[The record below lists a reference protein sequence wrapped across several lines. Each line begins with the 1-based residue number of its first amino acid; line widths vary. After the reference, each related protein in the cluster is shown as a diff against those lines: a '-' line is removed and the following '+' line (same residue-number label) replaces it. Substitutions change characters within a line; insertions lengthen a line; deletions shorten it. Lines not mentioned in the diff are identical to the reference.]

1 VGAVHRRDAVG
12 ARVIDELAREL
23 RAAGIPAHA
32 RRRILA
38 EARDHLACAPD
49 AHFGDPRRLAGEFA
63 EELGRTASRR
73 AALGSFAALAV
84 AGITYAIAFWRL
96 GAQPRDLEPQLLPAA
111 LAAIVLP
118 QVSFVAG
125 ALAPLARSPRVAVR
139 RALVGLVA
147 EGGTL
152 GALWALDPFSAWW
165 LAPAAAL
172 LVVALAATVRAAR
185 IRVEAPARELAL
197 SWRFALVVAAAAA
210 LATAIAGST
219 GGDPIEGV
227 RNAIVES
234 LACLSGFAVLGR
246 AIGLRR

>member
-1 VGAVHRRDAVG
+1 
-12 ARVIDELAREL
+12 VIEALAREL
-23 RAAGIPAHA
+23 RAAGLPAGA

-49 AHFGDPRRLAGEFA
+49 ARFGDPKRLAAEFA
-63 EELGRTASRR
+63 EELGRAASRR

-84 AGITYAIAFWRL
+84 AGITYTVAFWRL
-96 GAQPRDLEPQLLPAA
+96 GQQTRELPPHLLPAA

-125 ALAPLARSPRVAVR
+125 ALAPVARSPRVAVR

-147 EGGTL
+147 AGGTI

-165 LAPAAAL
+165 LAPAAAA
-172 LVVALAATVRAAR
+172 LVAAVAATVRAAR
-185 IRVEAPARELAL
+185 IRVAAFTGELDL
-197 SWRFALVVAAAAA
+197 SWRFALAVAAAAA
-210 LATAIAGST
+210 LATAIAGSS
-219 GGDPIEGV
+219 GGDPFEGV

-234 LACLSGFAVLGR
+234 SACLAGFAVLGR